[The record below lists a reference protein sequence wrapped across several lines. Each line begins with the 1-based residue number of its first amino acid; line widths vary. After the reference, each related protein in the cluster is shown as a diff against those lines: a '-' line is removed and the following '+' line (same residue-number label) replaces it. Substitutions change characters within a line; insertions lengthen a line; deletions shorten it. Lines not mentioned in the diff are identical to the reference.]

1 MNQTA
6 PHLLAPRFDWL
17 FSVQAHW
24 PFRSFEVWGGG
35 AWQLPIRREGE
46 GGSTSWWPGH
56 RTNNGPCSCTCSTTN
71 STKCPDTRRSIGDDV
86 FHEYESQILFT
97 AIECC
102 IIIDLCVVQCVAE
115 VVPSFLP
122 LAAQFGLSKNSHM
135 TFMINPSSL
144 RKRWVSHVG
153 KAAFRCDVLL
163 NVPLTLGFAWT
174 STPSPQTNNATSS
187 SPQCVVEVIGSKP
200 ISRRADPPPV
210 RCQTDGL
217 CCPQTDGGKG
227 DVVSRPR
234 ERSHLHHFTCRHQRW
249 TMAQRKS
256 VIWVMSHNRVPF
268 LTSRWTVPGL
278 CFRWVLRSAAAL
290 SHWL

>member
-1 MNQTA
+1 M
-6 PHLLAPRFDWL
+6 
-17 FSVQAHW
+17 S
-24 PFRSFEVWGGG
+24 
-35 AWQLPIRREGE
+35 
-46 GGSTSWWPGH
+46 H
-56 RTNNGPCSCTCSTTN
+56 RYCSLVI
-71 STKCPDTRRSIGDDV
+71 D
-86 FHEYESQILFT
+86 Q

-135 TFMINPSSL
+135 TFIINPSSL

-200 ISRRADPPPV
+200 NSRRTDPPPV

-249 TMAQRKS
+249 TMAQCKS
-256 VIWVMSHNRVPF
+256 VICVMSHNRVTYWHLVELYLDCVSGECWGQPPLSLIGCRQF
-268 LTSRWTVPGL
+268 KARLSVNQRKPAGRWEATVP
-278 CFRWVLRSAAAL
+278 RRTATRA
-290 SHWL
+290 HNQEN